1 MCMRNAVDEARFQH
15 AEAPRYANRAVGIG
29 QPDRSDP
36 ALPPLSEGPGGE
48 RGGERDSQESER
60 PRALV
65 QKDRVLS
72 RGPVV
77 LGREIAR
84 QPCRVLNRQQRPLAA
99 LIVAEQRQRGQKHRD
114 RKQQFPRAR
123 VERLEPEPE
132 MDPEAAVNP
141 NDQQQ
146 NRLQR
151 AEQGREGPEIREYLR
166 IALLE
171 PKLAERDAGAD
182 QVICQ
187 QEWDGEA
194 KDELGRLKSRPAE
207 SAPLVE
213 RPEAEAHMGQKRNV
227 EDQGAWRRLPDQL
240 LDCEAALH
248 RANRNV

>member
-1 MCMRNAVDEARFQH
+1 
-15 AEAPRYANRAVGIG
+15 
-29 QPDRSDP
+29 
-36 ALPPLSEGPGGE
+36 
-48 RGGERDSQESER
+48 
-60 PRALV
+60 
-65 QKDRVLS
+65 
-72 RGPVV
+72 
-77 LGREIAR
+77 
-84 QPCRVLNRQQRPLAA
+84 
-99 LIVAEQRQRGQKHRD
+99 
-114 RKQQFPRAR
+114 
-123 VERLEPEPE
+123 

-151 AEQGREGPEIREYLR
+151 AEQGSEGPEIREYLR
-166 IALLE
+166 ISLLE

-182 QVICQ
+182 QVIGQ
-187 QEWDGEA
+187 QERNGEA

-248 RANRNV
+248 RANRNVAERVIDEMQRNIDIKHEAGCEPGLAKAGHCASICAIAAKSSSAGNPWFNPRQELRSCRFRSGRSRPLGRREGSASGAERATPPLP